1 MLHWIWYERLVW
13 KNGCEKILVL
23 ICTFATLAGINRS
36 KIFLTIQ
43 LFIQKLFNQK
53 NKTKV
58 QQLFTN
64 LSMNNMD
71 VKGFKVF
78 KNNHTRISF

>member
-1 MLHWIWYERLVW
+1 MLYWIWYERLVW
-13 KNGCEKILVL
+13 KNICEKILVL